1 MKYVITLNGRTYE
14 VEAETAEPLPI
25 DQYDGVY
32 TSESIEQ
39 SVCVDCREQTSSP
52 SGTDSP
58 AEGDTVAAPMPGTI
72 VKINV
77 SVGDAVKKRLCPA
90 CAGSYEN
97 GKRNRCGKRRS
108 GRAYSYKQRL
118 RGGSKHSAAC
128 FEVSK

>member
-77 SVGDAVKKRLCPA
+77 SIGDAVKK
-90 CAGSYEN
+90 GSVLLVLEAMKMEN
-97 GKRNRCGKRRS
+97 EIVAAKDGVVARILTNK
-108 GRAYSYKQRL
+108 
-118 RGGSKHSAAC
+118 GSAVEANTPLLVLK
-128 FEVSK
+128 

>member
-32 TSESIEQ
+32 TSESTEQ
-39 SVCVDCREQTSSP
+39 SVCVDCREQTSAP

-77 SVGDAVKKRLCPA
+77 SVGDAVKK
-90 CAGSYEN
+90 GSVLLVLEAMKMEN
-97 GKRNRCGKRRS
+97 EIVAAKDGVVARILTNK
-108 GRAYSYKQRL
+108 
-118 RGGSKHSAAC
+118 GSAVEANTPLLVLK
-128 FEVSK
+128 

>member
-77 SVGDAVKKRLCPA
+77 SVGDAVKKGSVLLVLEAMKMENEIFAPCEGTVSGLNITAGTSVETGTALCFV
-90 CAGSYEN
+90 G
-97 GKRNRCGKRRS
+97 
-108 GRAYSYKQRL
+108 
-118 RGGSKHSAAC
+118 
-128 FEVSK
+128 

>member
-32 TSESIEQ
+32 TSESTEQ

-77 SVGDAVKKRLCPA
+77 SVGDAVKKGSVLLVLEAMKMENEIMAPCDGTVTSVSVTKGAAVESGALLCTI
-90 CAGSYEN
+90 G
-97 GKRNRCGKRRS
+97 
-108 GRAYSYKQRL
+108 
-118 RGGSKHSAAC
+118 
-128 FEVSK
+128 

>member
-32 TSESIEQ
+32 TSESTEQ
-39 SVCVDCREQTSSP
+39 SVCVDCREQTS
-52 SGTDSP
+52 SP

-77 SVGDAVKKRLCPA
+77 SVGDAVKK
-90 CAGSYEN
+90 GSVLLVLEAMKMEN
-97 GKRNRCGKRRS
+97 EIVAAKDGVVARILTNK
-108 GRAYSYKQRL
+108 
-118 RGGSKHSAAC
+118 GSAVEANTPLLVLK
-128 FEVSK
+128 

>member
-77 SVGDAVKKRLCPA
+77 SVGDAVKK
-90 CAGSYEN
+90 GSVLLVLEAMKMEN
-97 GKRNRCGKRRS
+97 EIVAAKRS

>member
-77 SVGDAVKKRLCPA
+77 SVGDAVKK
-90 CAGSYEN
+90 GSVLLVLEAMKMEIPVVAPEDGTIVSILASEGDNVEN
-97 GKRNRCGKRRS
+97 GVVLATMN
-108 GRAYSYKQRL
+108 
-118 RGGSKHSAAC
+118 
-128 FEVSK
+128 